1 MTFAKL
7 HCLDGQEQLD
17 RAAVIVWLRMNEVER
32 FGEFLR
38 WCQERAPAIS
48 PFGDAF
54 QWRLSIA
61 PEPQWQFLWIGFIAN
76 PAVARKRA
84 VKGKRVSVG
93 VGTGGSRVI

>member
-1 MTFAKL
+1 MRISDWSSDVCSSDLRVFDMTFAKL
-7 HCLDGQEQLD
+7 HCLNGKEQLD

-38 WCQERAPAIS
+38 WCQEGAPAIS

-61 PEPQWQFLWIGFIAN
+61 TEPQWQVLWLGFIAN
-76 PAVARKRA
+76 IAE
-84 VKGKRVSVG
+84 
-93 VGTGGSRVI
+93 